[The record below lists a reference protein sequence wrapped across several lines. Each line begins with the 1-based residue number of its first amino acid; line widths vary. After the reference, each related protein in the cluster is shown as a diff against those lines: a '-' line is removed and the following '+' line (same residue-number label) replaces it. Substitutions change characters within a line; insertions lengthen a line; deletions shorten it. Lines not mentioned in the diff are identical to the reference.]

1 MPNFFQTLR
10 QFVSPGGIEGYF
22 ATKYAEFAKNT
33 QKIRKEYKRLADKTA
48 SMIQEGKLLE
58 IGPGPGYISIEI
70 AKLLPKM
77 EIIGLDIS
85 DTMIQIAKKNVNQ
98 HGLAERIELRK
109 GDALKM
115 PFEDSSFDFVIS
127 SGSLHH
133 WKKPTQVFNE
143 VYRVLKP
150 GCRAMISDV
159 RKDAPKEKIKEWTNV
174 IDSKIMRW
182 GLKHSF
188 RESYTAQQIEKI
200 IKGTQFTDF
209 EIKLEEI
216 NLGIWLKK

>member
-1 MPNFFQTLR
+1 MSNLFQTVK

-22 ATKYAEFAKNT
+22 ATKYAEFAKT
-33 QKIRKEYKRLADKTA
+33 TEKLRKEYRRLADKTT
-48 SMIQEGKLLE
+48 SVVQEGELLE

-77 EIIGLDIS
+77 EVIGLDIS
-85 DTMIQIAKKNVNQ
+85 DTMIQIAKKNANEQ
-98 HGLAERIELRK
+98 ALSERIEFRK
-109 GDALKM
+109 GDASRM

-133 WKKPTQVFNE
+133 WKKPAQVFNE
-143 VYRVLKP
+143 IYRVLKSD
-150 GCRAMISDV
+150 CRAMISDL
-159 RKDAPKEKIKEWTNV
+159 RKDAPKEKIKDWEKH

-182 GLKHSF
+182 GLRHSF

-200 IKGTQFTDF
+200 IKDTQFTEF
-209 EIKLEEI
+209 EIKEGEIDLE
-216 NLGIWLKK
+216 IWLKK